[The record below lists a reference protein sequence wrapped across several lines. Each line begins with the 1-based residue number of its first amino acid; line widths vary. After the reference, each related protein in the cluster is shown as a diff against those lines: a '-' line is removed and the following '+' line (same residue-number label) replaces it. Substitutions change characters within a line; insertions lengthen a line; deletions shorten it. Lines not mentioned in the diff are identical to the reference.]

1 MNKWLLLLAA
11 LLASGAQAELRG
23 LDDADLAEVNG
34 QAGMSLSATLRF
46 NKNPANTRCN
56 VGGATGG
63 CGTRIALNFNGGPGF
78 LVIDN
83 LSGAFSF
90 DGALLDV
97 VRIDSSGGFGTESA
111 ASGTQAV
118 RISLTNGRFD
128 NYRWTLAGSNR
139 ANPVPGDA
147 TFKQTDLLTY
157 QTNGQVKLQGNV
169 YVFGVR

>member
-1 MNKWLLLLAA
+1 MNRWLLLVGA
-11 LLASGAQAELRG
+11 LLASAVQAEMRG

-34 QAGMSLSATLRF
+34 QAGVSLSANLRF

-90 DGALLDV
+90 DGAVLDV
-97 VRIDSSGGFGTESA
+97 VSIDSSGGFGAESA
-111 ASGTQAV
+111 PSGTQAL
-118 RISLTNGRFD
+118 RISLTNGKFE

-139 ANPVPGDA
+139 SNPAPGDA

-157 QTNGQVKLQGNV
+157 QTNGQVRLQGSV

>member
-1 MNKWLLLLAA
+1 MNKWLLLVGA
-11 LLASGAQAELRG
+11 LLASGVQAEMRG
-23 LDDADLAEVNG
+23 LDDADLAAVNG
-34 QAGMSLSATLRF
+34 QAGVSLSANLRF
-46 NKNPANTRCN
+46 NKTPANTRCN

-90 DGALLDV
+90 DGAVLDV
-97 VRIDSSGGFGTESA
+97 VSIDSSGGFGAESA
-111 ASGTQAV
+111 PSGTQAL
-118 RISLTNGRFD
+118 RISLTNGKFE

-139 ANPVPGDA
+139 SNPAPGDA

-157 QTNGQVKLQGNV
+157 QTNGQVRLQGSV